1 MRVGGEQSGAGGG
14 AGAGG
19 AGRDGERAR
28 RGVTRRGLL
37 VGGGAAGA
45 AAVVAAGAGYA
56 AGDAH
61 GSDDGGAGAGADT
74 VVPFEGEH
82 QAGVATPAQARL
94 VFAAFDVVA
103 ERRADVAELL
113 RAWTAAARAMT
124 AGRPTGPVAGA
135 AELPPQDTGEA
146 EGLGPASLTVTV
158 GVAPSLF
165 ERDGEDRFGL
175 RDRRPSRLRPLGP
188 LPGDQLDPARTG
200 GDLCV
205 QACADDPQVAFHAV
219 RNLLRAGRGVVE
231 LRWLQLGFGSNTATT
246 SAQQTPR
253 NLMGFKDGTNNLKV
267 DDEAAMDRFV
277 WVGDEE
283 PQAWFRGGTY
293 VVARRIRM
301 LIESWDRDRLSDQE
315 AVFGRRKV
323 SGAPLTGQA
332 EHDRPDLD
340 ARDGAGQPV
349 IPLDAHIRLA
359 APASNGGQAILRRGY
374 AYTDGIDPRTG
385 LLDAGL
391 FFVAFQRD
399 PQRQFVA
406 IQRRLGVS
414 DALNEYIQHTGGGLF
429 AILPGVRPGGWLG
442 EGLFA

>member
-1 MRVGGEQSGAGGG
+1 MAGEGI
-14 AGAGG
+14 
-19 AGRDGERAR
+19 
-28 RGVTRRGLL
+28 TRRGLL
-37 VGGGAAGA
+37 LGGGAAGLA
-45 AAVVAAGAGYA
+45 AAAGAGAGYA
-56 AGDAH
+56 AADARGAEAGSG
-61 GSDDGGAGAGADT
+61 GSDAT
-74 VVPFEGEH
+74 VAFEGEH

-94 VFAAFDVVA
+94 VFAAFDLVTD
-103 ERRADVAELL
+103 RRADVAELL
-113 RAWTAAARAMT
+113 RAWTDAARLMT

-135 AELPPQDTGEA
+135 SEVPPQDTGEA
-146 EGLGPASLTVTV
+146 VGLGPAALTVTV

-175 RDRRPSRLRPLGP
+175 RARRPSRLRPLGP
-188 LPGDQLDPARTG
+188 LPGDQLDPARTD

-205 QACADDPQVAFHAV
+205 QACSDDPQVAFHAV
-219 RNLLRAGRGVVE
+219 RNLLRAGRGTVK

-246 SAQQTPR
+246 SGQQTPR

-267 DDEAAMDRFV
+267 DDPAAMDRYV
-277 WVGDEE
+277 WVGREE

-315 AVFGRRKV
+315 AVFGRSKV
-323 SGAPLTGQA
+323 SGAPLGGHA
-332 EHDRPDLD
+332 EFDRPDL
-340 ARDGAGQPV
+340 AATGADGLPA
-349 IPLDAHIRLA
+349 IPADAHIRLA
-359 APASNGGQAILRRGY
+359 APATNHGEAILRRGY

-399 PQRQFVA
+399 PERQFVA

-429 AILPGVRPGGWLG
+429 AVLPGVGPGGWLG